1 MAVKDVAKTVID
13 TLPDEVTMDEIIHAL
28 YVRAKFDRGE
38 NEIWQG
44 KGVRHEKAKERLQ
57 KWLK

>member
-38 NEIWQG
+38 KEIRQG
-44 KGVRHEKAKERLQ
+44 KGIPHEKAKERLQ